1 MWDKPHLLHMV
12 SSMLFGIS
20 FALVLYGA
28 LHYTLHLPVFSLR
41 ALQLS
46 VAPRQVD
53 TAQIGAVVRNE
64 VRGNFFTVDLDKT
77 RRAFEKLPWVRKV
90 SVRRH
95 FAGWAQSRPS
105 QRPSLA
111 WQLEL
116 VLEEHE
122 ALARWNETELVNTH
136 GEVFAAACERVMPE
150 AAPRPDEGRVS
161 DGTVS
166 QSTRLSHN
174 ANQVAGYGGVPL
186 AGTSGTHRPPPC
198 GETNQVLPRFFG
210 QPDSAAEVTQMYK
223 AFGEQL
229 APLKQEIVQISL
241 SPRRAWQL
249 RLANGMVLE
258 LGSEQSQ
265 QRLARFVAVYPYSLA
280 PLQQGYGDNPLSA
293 DAGKDAH
300 ENGRRQTVKYVDLR
314 YRNGFAVYLA
324 GGVKAVKGE
333 T

>member
-12 SSMLFGIS
+12 SSTLFGIS
-20 FALVLYGA
+20 SVLMLYGA
-28 LHYTLHLPVFSLR
+28 LHYALHLPTFPLS

-53 TAQIGAVVRNE
+53 TAQVEVVVRNE
-64 VRGNFFTVDLDKT
+64 VQGNFFTVDLEKV

-90 SVRRH
+90 SVRRQ
-95 FAGWAQSRPS
+95 FASWAQSRPS
-105 QRPSLA
+105 LRP
-111 WQLEL
+111 QLPWRLE
-116 VLEEHE
+116 VSLEEHV

-136 GEVFAAACERVMPE
+136 GEVFAAA
-150 AAPRPDEGRVS
+150 
-161 DGTVS
+161 
-166 QSTRLSHN
+166 
-174 ANQVAGYGGVPL
+174 
-186 AGTSGTHRPPPC
+186 
-198 GETNQVLPRFFG
+198 TNQVLPRFFG
-210 QPDSAAEVTQMYK
+210 QPDNAAEVAQMYK
-223 AFGEQL
+223 VFGEQL
-229 APLKQEIVQISL
+229 APLKQGIAQISL

-249 RLANGMVLE
+249 RLDNGMVLE

-280 PLQQGYGDNPLSA
+280 PMQQGYGDNRLSA

-300 ENGRRQTVKYVDLR
+300 GNGQRQTVKYVDLR
-314 YRNGFAVYLA
+314 YRNGFAVFLQ